1 MSTTKQPLG
10 PADLGPNAPAKQPS
24 GPPVGLYKKFDE
36 HKTPITLL
44 LKGPSGARKTTKAV
58 QFPKPVLFNF
68 DNNISGLR
76 NLPAD
81 LVANLRIVNPQ
92 DGLKGDI
99 QPIQI
104 WDNFVKQLEYVSEDD
119 SVKTIIIDSLTTM
132 AERLLDKIVG
142 SDAPSASVQIQHWG
156 DFTKYLKWLGDEL
169 LCNPGLDKN
178 VIVIAHEQL
187 TPLNNYTLAIGSRL
201 KDSFGLY
208 FTDVWRAFAHKGASG
223 PVKYMVR
230 VAPAPQ
236 FDAKCSLKNI
246 PDEFEWEVEKAKILS
261 QIVN

>member
-1 MSTTKQPLG
+1 MSTTSKPLG
-10 PADLGPNAPAKQPS
+10 PTDVVSSKNETKKETPLVS
-24 GPPVGLYKKFDE
+24 IYKKFDE
-36 HKTPITLL
+36 KKTPITLL

-58 QFPKPVLFNF
+58 QFPRPVLFNF

-76 NLPAD
+76 NLPPE
-81 LVANLRIVNPQ
+81 LVAKLRIVNPQ

-104 WDNFVKQLEYVSEDD
+104 WDNFVKQLELVSDD
-119 SVKTIIIDSLTTM
+119 PSVGTIIIDSLTTL

-142 SDAPSASVQIQHWG
+142 SDSPSASVQIQHWG

-169 LCNPGLDKN
+169 LCNPSLDKN

-187 TPLNNYTLAIGSRL
+187 TMLNNYTLAIGSRL

-208 FTDVWRAFAHKGASG
+208 FTDVWRCYAQKPVSG

-230 VAPAPQ
+230 VSPTQQ
-236 FDAKCSLKNI
+236 FDAKCSLRGL
-246 PDEFEWEVEKAKILS
+246 PDEFEWDVEKDKVLK
-261 QIVN
+261 QITQ